1 VPEDE
6 VDRLR
11 NQVKALYRRMRREQ
25 PAIEGM
31 SITELQVLTTAARS
45 RTAMRPGQLGDE
57 LQMTSPNVAA
67 ALRSLE
73 KMGMVSRRRDPEDK
87 RQIFVD
93 VTECGHKVADESAQ
107 SRRVWLRE
115 TVDRVLTDEERVLL
129 FKAGDLLQRL
139 ADDVYANR
147 GPEPRRSA

>member
-1 VPEDE
+1 
-6 VDRLR
+6 
-11 NQVKALYRRMRREQ
+11 
-25 PAIEGM
+25 
-31 SITELQVLTTAARS
+31 
-45 RTAMRPGQLGDE
+45 MRPGQLGDE

-93 VTECGHKVADESAQ
+93 VTERGHKVADESAH

-115 TVDRVLTDEERVLL
+115 TVDRVLTDGERVLL